1 MHKTFEVKGFIMKAI
16 NISGQ
21 APGGNRT
28 RLAEIL
34 PLATPLVVQIFPIY
48 ACNFACEYCFLAV
61 PKKERGFVSDWPIMK
76 VDLYKK
82 CIDEMALFDDK
93 LKVLRFVGMGEPLL
107 HKNIAEMVAYAVDR
121 KVAHRIELITNGSL
135 LTRQMS
141 DGLIS
146 AGLSRLVVSLQ
157 GISKDKYRQ
166 ISKVNIDFE
175 NFVGNIEYFY
185 NKKTSTHVY
194 IKIVDY
200 ALDDTDTE
208 KRFYEIFGN
217 ICDSIAVENAVPIMP
232 GVDYEKVL
240 KSSSASAT
248 QFGLPVAPIKVCPQ
262 PFFTMQINPD
272 GKVVPC
278 YQISYPA
285 IMGDAN
291 HQTMQE
297 IWNGEAYRSFRLAM
311 LVGRDQ
317 VNDVCAKCNFIQ
329 YRLFP
334 EDDLQ
339 EEAERLKGLYQ

>member
-1 MHKTFEVKGFIMKAI
+1 MKAKE
-16 NISGQ
+16 ISGR
-21 APGGNRT
+21 APGGKRT
-28 RLAEIL
+28 VLAEVL
-34 PLATPLVVQIFPIY
+34 PLDTPYVLQIFPIY
-48 ACNFACEYCFLAV
+48 ACNFTCEYCFHAV
-61 PKKERGFVSDWPIMK
+61 PKKERGFVSDWPVMK
-76 VDLYKK
+76 YDLYKK
-82 CIDEMALFDDK
+82 CIDELALFDNK

-107 HKNIAEMVAYAVDR
+107 HKNIAEMVEYG
-121 KVAHRIELITNGSL
+121 VARNVAQRVELLTNGSL
-135 LTRQMS
+135 LTMRMS
-141 DGLIS
+141 DALIA

-157 GISKDKYRQ
+157 GISKKKYRQ
-166 ISKVNIDFE
+166 ISKVDIDFE
-175 NFVGNIEYFY
+175 NFAANIAYFY
-185 NKKTSTHVY
+185 KQKTNTHVY

-208 KRFYEIFGN
+208 QKFYEIFGN

-240 KSSSASAT
+240 KSPSGSAT
-248 QFGLPVAPIKVCPQ
+248 QFNLPVAPIQVCPQ

-297 IWNGEAYRSFRLAM
+297 IWNGEDYRSFRRAM
-311 LVGRDQ
+311 LDGRNH
-317 VNDVCAKCNFIQ
+317 VNDVCAQCNFIQ

-339 EEAERLKGLYQ
+339 EAADRLKGVYQ